1 MDKPNPNVGQGQ
13 SGGGPQSRSA
23 PGAGGQAARQVPVI
37 EVDDSRA
44 VATYSN
50 FCRVRGGPD
59 ELMIDFGLNM
69 QGLGAGVPSKPV
81 PIDHR
86 IVLNYVTAKRMLHA
100 LALAVQHHE
109 SIFGPIEVDAQKRMI
124 RPAPGGNSE

>member
-1 MDKPNPNVGQGQ
+1 MDKPNPNVGAGQ
-13 SGGGPQSRSA
+13 SGGGPQPRSA
-23 PGAGGQAARQVPVI
+23 AGAGGQAARQVPAI
-37 EVDDSRA
+37 EIDDSRSLT
-44 VATYSN
+44 TYAN

-69 QGLGAGVPSKPV
+69 QSLGAATPAKPI

-86 IVLNYVTAKRMLHA
+86 IVVNYVTAKRMLHA

-109 SIFGPIEVDAQKRMI
+109 SIFGQIEVDAQKRMI